1 MAKGVLGS
9 KEVRWKW
16 AVGNGV
22 GAQGEGHDG
31 MRGEGAWLRNMEG
44 CRDANGKWVDGRDL
58 AKGILWSKEVRWKW
72 AVWNGVGAQGEG
84 HDGVRGGCRATQSR
98 VKSGVHGAGCSSGGM
113 QSGVPGGRQGEG
125 QSERRSAARGGAQGE
140 MRGAAQAGC

>member
-1 MAKGVLGS
+1 
-9 KEVRWKW
+9 
-16 AVGNGV
+16 
-22 GAQGEGHDG
+22 
-31 MRGEGAWLRNMEG
+31 MEG
-44 CRDANGKWVDGRDL
+44 CRDADGKWVDGRDL

-125 QSERRSAARGGAQGE
+125 QSERRSAARSGRRSGRRCGAEWGGMG
-140 MRGAAQAGC
+140 RGKNGVRNHFGRHFTNIVYIIKKMF